1 MFMKRLNDYMA
12 NTNTEKNEDCGKK
25 ILLELKKNCRLNLD
39 VIAKR
44 CGCSRYK
51 VSRVMRKF
59 EEDNT
64 IIGYSAIVN
73 PNKENLKHFI
83 VLIKRSNLPVTEKI
97 LKKLP
102 LNKLTDLIPGVNI
115 NLKDTEFVHGNFDWI
130 TSFTSEDTFNAKEY
144 CNKIL
149 KMYNKFV
156 EKVEL
161 LEVVLQVRKNGYKVP
176 QSEQIKEII

>member
-1 MFMKRLNDYMA
+1 M
-12 NTNTEKNEDCGKK
+12 
-25 ILLELKKNCRLNLD
+25 NLY

-51 VSRVMRKF
+51 VSRVMRKL
-59 EEDNT
+59 EVDNT

-73 PNKENLKHFI
+73 PNKENLRHFI
-83 VLIKRSNLPVTEKI
+83 ILIKRSNLLVSKKI
-97 LKKLP
+97 LKSLP
-102 LNKLTDLIPGVNI
+102 VNKLSDLIPGVNI
-115 NLKDTEFVHGNFDWI
+115 NLKDTQFVHGTFDWI
-130 TSFTSEDTFNAKEY
+130 TSFTSEDAFNAKEY

-161 LEVVLQVRKNGYKVP
+161 LEVVTQVRINGYRVP
-176 QSEQIKEII
+176 QSEQIKEIL

>member
-1 MFMKRLNDYMA
+1 MT
-12 NTNTEKNEDCGKK
+12 NTNTKKKDDCENK
-25 ILLELKKNCRLNLD
+25 ILLELQKNCRTNLD

-51 VSRVMRKF
+51 VSRVMKKLK
-59 EEDNT
+59 EDNT

-83 VLIKRSNLPVTEKI
+83 ALIKRSNLSVDKKI
-97 LKKLP
+97 LKSLP
-102 LNKLTDLIPGVNI
+102 VNKITDLIPGVSI
-115 NLKDTEFVHGNFDWI
+115 NLKDTLFVHGSFDWI
-130 TSFTSEDTFNAKEY
+130 TSFTSKDTFNAKEY

-149 KMYNKFV
+149 KMYNKYV

-161 LEVVLQVRKNGYKVP
+161 LEIVTQVRINGYRVP
-176 QSEQIKEII
+176 QSEQIKEIL